1 MPPDLAT
8 QPFFVAALCF
18 TLILAGC
25 FSGTMAGLFGIG
37 GGIILVPV
45 LSTIFGLLGVSHAD
59 SMHVV
64 VATSLATIIPSSYAA
79 LNAHAKRGGIDRAVL
94 RRWGPMIALGSLL
107 GSIVAGFLNGK
118 ILSLIFGGFLLFV
131 ALRFWRQARQTGVT
145 GTMPRPLIQRLLAFA
160 IGCSSAMLGIGGG
173 ILGVTALSHC
183 GLTMQRA
190 IGTASTFGFMVAV
203 PGVTIYLFSH
213 APATIPYGTIGLVHP
228 LALVLLVPGAMLCA
242 PIGAR
247 LAHQLPLAKLRLGF
261 ASLLVLLGGKMLA
274 SAFL

>member
-1 MPPDLAT
+1 MPPDLAA
-8 QPFFVAALCF
+8 QPFFVVALAV
-18 TLILAGC
+18 TLLLAGC

-45 LSTIFGLLGVSHAD
+45 LSTIFGLLGVPHDD

-79 LNAHAKRGGIDRAVL
+79 LNAHAKRGGIDMEVL
-94 RRWGPMIALGSLL
+94 RRWGPMVALGSLM
-107 GSIVAGFLNGK
+107 GSIVAGYINGK
-118 ILSLIFGGFLLFV
+118 VLSLIFGCFLLFIAV
-131 ALRFWRQARQTGVT
+131 RFWRQARQTDMT
-145 GTMPRPLIQRLLAFA
+145 GTMPLPRVQRMLAFA
-160 IGCSSAMLGIGGG
+160 IGSSSSILGIGGG

-183 GLTMQRA
+183 GLTLQRA

-203 PGVTIYLFSH
+203 PGVTIYLFSRV
-213 APATIPYGTIGLVHP
+213 PTTIPYGTVGLVHP
-228 LALVLLVPGAMLCA
+228 LALAFLVPGAMLCA

-261 ASLLVLLGGKMLA
+261 AGLLVLLGGKMLA

>member
-1 MPPDLAT
+1 MQPDFAT
-8 QPFFVAALCF
+8 QPFLVAALCL
-18 TLILAGC
+18 TLIVSGC

-45 LSTIFGLLGVSHAD
+45 LSTIFSLLGVSHAD

-79 LNAHAKRGGIDRAVL
+79 LNAHAKRGGIDMAVL
-94 RRWGPMIALGSLL
+94 RHWGPMIALGSLL
-107 GSIVAGFLNGK
+107 GSIVAGFINGK
-118 ILSLIFGGFLLFV
+118 ILSLIFGCFLLFV

-145 GTMPRPLIQRLLAFA
+145 GTMPHPLIQRLLAFA
-160 IGCSSAMLGIGGG
+160 IGSSSAMLGIGGG

-183 GLTMQRA
+183 GLTIQRA

-203 PGVTIYLFSH
+203 PGVTIYLFSP
-213 APATIPYGTIGLVHP
+213 APATIPYGTLGLVHP
-228 LALVLLVPGAMLCA
+228 LALALLVPGAMLCA

-261 ASLLVLLGGKMLA
+261 AGLLVLLGGKMLT
-274 SAFL
+274 SAFI